1 MAREFREQHVI
12 YTIKNKVNKGGK
24 KVRHL
29 TRNRMC
35 YLPDKDDKQIEFLHR
50 FKSSTRQLLG

>member
-50 FKSSTRQLLG
+50 FKR